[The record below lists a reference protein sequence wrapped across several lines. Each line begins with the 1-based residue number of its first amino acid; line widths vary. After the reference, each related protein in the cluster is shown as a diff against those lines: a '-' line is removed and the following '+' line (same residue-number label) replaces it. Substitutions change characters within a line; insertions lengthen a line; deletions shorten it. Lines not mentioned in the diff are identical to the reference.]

1 LILLGLASHEAHL
14 TILRENPFHNT
25 CVVCGG
31 LHSTGECPEAGI
43 LLPRLEL
50 VRYDIFIVVGFLE
63 KLSREDKW
71 RLIHNPFHL
80 LDLVKLRKYL
90 EVEFNVSVR
99 GGGGGDNTNPVPNE
113 ALERIIDDF
122 VFMCTF
128 VGNDFLPHLPTLS
141 IREGAI
147 DLLISI
153 YKKVLPG
160 MGYVTE
166 NGMVNIFTAALFRT
180 FLH

>member
-1 LILLGLASHEAHL
+1 MAAYIRQENVLKQVYLLFIYLSHLIISQQ
-14 TILRENPFHNT
+14 I
-25 CVVCGG
+25 
-31 LHSTGECPEAGI
+31 
-43 LLPRLEL
+43 
-50 VRYDIFIVVGFLE
+50 E
-63 KLSREDKW
+63 KLTREDKW

-90 EVEFNVSVR
+90 EVEFNVTVK
-99 GGGGGDNTNPVPNE
+99 GETAAGAAVPNE

-153 YKKVLPG
+153 YKKVLPE

-166 NGMVNIFTAALFRT
+166 NGIVWSSSA
-180 FLH
+180 